1 MINNIIKDSKE
12 RMQKSVASLKTELS
26 KLRTGRAHPSL
37 LDHIKVDYYG
47 TPTALNQVA
56 AVNVESPRCL
66 TVTPWEKTMVAPIE
80 KAIMT
85 ADLGLNPNTAGT
97 VIRVPMPALTEER
110 RKDLV
115 RVVREE
121 AERARVAVRNIRR
134 EANTE
139 VKELLK
145 DKEISEDDE
154 RRAQNDIQK
163 ATDEVIKQVDE
174 VANSK
179 EADLMAV

>member
-1 MINNIIKDSKE
+1 MIDEIIKDSKE

-47 TPTALNQVA
+47 TQTPLNQVA
-56 AVNVESPRCL
+56 AINVESPRCL
-66 TVTPWEKTMVAPIE
+66 IITPWEKIMVAPIE

-121 AERARVAVRNIRR
+121 AEKARVAVRNIRR
-134 EANTE
+134 EANSDF
-139 VKELLK
+139 KELLK
-145 DKEISEDDE
+145 AKEISEDDE

-163 ATDEVIKQVDE
+163 ATDAVIKQVDE
-174 VANSK
+174 VAGTK
-179 EADLMAV
+179 ETDLMAV